1 MVRGAVIRSV
11 VLIVLAAFHIPAQS
25 IAPITPDSVSGHH
38 RSIPAPATR
47 RDVEVPEA
55 GTYLLLGM
63 ALIFLACM
71 RPRSRKSMS
80 ARDRDIRAEDAAAF
94 RSNTKLLN

>member
-1 MVRGAVIRSV
+1 MRGAVIRSV
-11 VLIVLAAFHIPAQS
+11 VLIVLTAFHVRAQS

-38 RSIPAPATR
+38 RSIPAAATR

-55 GTYLLLGM
+55 GTDLLLGM
-63 ALIFLACM
+63 ALIFLACL
-71 RPRSRKSMS
+71 RPRSRKSIS
-80 ARDRDIRAEDAAAF
+80 ADDRDIRAEDAAAF